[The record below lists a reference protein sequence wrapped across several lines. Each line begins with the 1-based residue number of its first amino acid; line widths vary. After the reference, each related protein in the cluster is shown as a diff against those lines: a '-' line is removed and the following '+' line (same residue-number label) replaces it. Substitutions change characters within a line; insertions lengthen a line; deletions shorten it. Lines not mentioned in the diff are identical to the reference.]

1 MSQRKTLDEN
11 GVLYLWGKIK
21 ALMPSKTSQ
30 LTNDSGYIT
39 SSDIPEGAAAST
51 TTPKM
56 DGTAAVGSEK
66 AFARG
71 DHVHP
76 SDTSKLDTSGN
87 GSNVTVDFSQ
97 ASSRANLTTGEKIS
111 VAFGKIAKWFADLKT
126 VAFTGAYSD
135 LTGAPTKV
143 SQFTNDNGYQTAD
156 DVESIVTGKGY
167 QTAAQVETAI
177 TGKGYQTSTQVE
189 SAITSKGYQTASEV
203 ESAIKAATT
212 SVYKPAGSVAFTNLP
227 TPAAANEGNVYNVT
241 DSFTTTAS
249 FVEGAGNKYPAG
261 TNVVVI
267 KSGTSYLF
275 DVLPGFIDLSGYV
288 LSSDIVSITNAE
300 LDDICV

>member
-177 TGKGYQTSTQVE
+177 TGKGYQT
-189 SAITSKGYQTASEV
+189 ASEV

-227 TPAAANEGNVYNVT
+227 TPAAANEGNVYNIT

-261 TNVVVI
+261 TDVVVI

>member
-143 SQFTNDNGYQTAD
+143 SQFTNDNGYLTAD

-177 TGKGYQTSTQVE
+177 TG
-189 SAITSKGYQTASEV
+189 KGYQTASEV

-227 TPAAANEGNVYNVT
+227 TPAAANEGNVYNIT

>member
-87 GSNVTVDFSQ
+87 GSNVTADFSQ

-177 TGKGYQTSTQVE
+177 TGKGYQT
-189 SAITSKGYQTASEV
+189 ASEV

-227 TPAAANEGNVYNVT
+227 TPAAANEGNVYNIT

>member
-39 SSDIPEGAAAST
+39 SGDIPEGAAAST

-111 VAFGKIAKWFADLKT
+111 VAFGKLAKWFADLKT

-143 SQFTNDNGYQTAD
+143 SHFANDNGYQTAD

-177 TGKGYQTSTQVE
+177 TG
-189 SAITSKGYQTASEV
+189 KGYQTASEV

-227 TPAAANEGNVYNVT
+227 TPAAANEGNVYNIT

>member
-1 MSQRKTLDEN
+1 MPQRKTLDEN

-177 TGKGYQTSTQVE
+177 TGKGYQT
-189 SAITSKGYQTASEV
+189 ASEV

-227 TPAAANEGNVYNVT
+227 TPAAANEGNVYNIT

>member
-1 MSQRKTLDEN
+1 MPQRKTLDEN

-143 SQFTNDNGYQTAD
+143 SHFANDNGYQTAD

-177 TGKGYQTSTQVE
+177 TG
-189 SAITSKGYQTASEV
+189 KGYQTASEV

>member
-143 SQFTNDNGYQTAD
+143 SHFANDNGYQTAD

-177 TGKGYQTSTQVE
+177 TG
-189 SAITSKGYQTASEV
+189 KGYQTASEV

-227 TPAAANEGNVYNVT
+227 TPAAANEGNVYNIT

>member
-177 TGKGYQTSTQVE
+177 TGKGYQT
-189 SAITSKGYQTASEV
+189 ASEV

-227 TPAAANEGNVYNVT
+227 TPATANEGNVYNIT

>member
-143 SQFTNDNGYQTAD
+143 SQCTNDNGYQTAD

-177 TGKGYQTSTQVE
+177 TG
-189 SAITSKGYQTASEV
+189 KGYQTASEV

-227 TPAAANEGNVYNVT
+227 TPAAANEGNVYNIT

>member
-111 VAFGKIAKWFADLKT
+111 VAFGKLAKWFADLKT

-177 TGKGYQTSTQVE
+177 TGKGYQT
-189 SAITSKGYQTASEV
+189 ASEV

-227 TPAAANEGNVYNVT
+227 TPAAANEGNVYNIT

>member
-177 TGKGYQTSTQVE
+177 TGKGYQT
-189 SAITSKGYQTASEV
+189 ASEV

-227 TPAAANEGNVYNVT
+227 TPAAANEGNVYNIT

>member
-177 TGKGYQTSTQVE
+177 TGKGYQT
-189 SAITSKGYQTASEV
+189 ASEV

-227 TPAAANEGNVYNVT
+227 TPAAANEGNVYNIT

-288 LSSDIVSITNAE
+288 KSSDIVSITNAE

>member
-177 TGKGYQTSTQVE
+177 AG
-189 SAITSKGYQTASEV
+189 KGYQTASEV

-227 TPAAANEGNVYNVT
+227 TPAAANEGNVYNIT

>member
-167 QTAAQVETAI
+167 QT
-177 TGKGYQTSTQVE
+177 STQVE

>member
-1 MSQRKTLDEN
+1 
-11 GVLYLWGKIK
+11 
-21 ALMPSKTSQ
+21 MPSKTSQ

-177 TGKGYQTSTQVE
+177 TGKGYQT
-189 SAITSKGYQTASEV
+189 ASEV

-227 TPAAANEGNVYNVT
+227 TPAAANEGNVYNIT

>member
-76 SDTSKLDTSGN
+76 SDTSGN

-177 TGKGYQTSTQVE
+177 TGKGYQT
-189 SAITSKGYQTASEV
+189 ASEV

-212 SVYKPAGSVAFTNLP
+212 SVF
-227 TPAAANEGNVYNVT
+227 
-241 DSFTTTAS
+241 
-249 FVEGAGNKYPAG
+249 
-261 TNVVVI
+261 
-267 KSGTSYLF
+267 
-275 DVLPGFIDLSGYV
+275 
-288 LSSDIVSITNAE
+288 
-300 LDDICV
+300 

>member
-21 ALMPSKTSQ
+21 ALIPSKTSQ

-177 TGKGYQTSTQVE
+177 TGKGYQT
-189 SAITSKGYQTASEV
+189 ASEV

-227 TPAAANEGNVYNVT
+227 TPAAANEGNVYNIT

>member
-135 LTGAPTKV
+135 LAGAPTKV

-177 TGKGYQTSTQVE
+177 TGKGYQT
-189 SAITSKGYQTASEV
+189 ASEV

-227 TPAAANEGNVYNVT
+227 TPAAANEGNVYNIT

>member
-1 MSQRKTLDEN
+1 MDEN

-177 TGKGYQTSTQVE
+177 TGKGYQT
-189 SAITSKGYQTASEV
+189 ASEV

-227 TPAAANEGNVYNVT
+227 TPAAANEGNVYNIT